1 MVTPASK
8 KLAVRH
14 LIDAFRLSER
24 SACRLLGLSRTTYR
38 YHNVS
43 KNDEGLVE
51 RLKELA
57 VQYPRYGYLML
68 HELLKRE
75 KLVKN
80 KKRTYRL
87 YRELALQVRTKRRKK
102 LMRPRIPMATPS
114 TINQRW

>member
-14 LIDAFRLSER
+14 LIEAFRLSER
-24 SACRLLGLSRTTYR
+24 LACRLLGLSRTTYR
-38 YHNVS
+38 YHHVS
-43 KNDEGLVE
+43 KNDEGLAE

-75 KLVKN
+75 KLVEN
-80 KKRTYRL
+80 KKRTYRFI
-87 YRELALQVRTKRRKK
+87 V
-102 LMRPRIPMATPS
+102 
-114 TINQRW
+114 N